1 MGRPTKLT
9 DEVRQKAKDYL
20 SEIEKTKDIP
30 YLEQLAY
37 KLDVNMETMKI
48 WSGEDDD
55 FSATY
60 KKIQIYQRYMLQ
72 KGSVLGQY
80 NPASSIFQLKANHG
94 MIEASE
100 LRHTGKDGEALQF
113 GGVNYVASETDTRSD
128 VSGSGSTQV

>member
-20 SEIEKTKDIP
+20 SEIEKNSDIP

-37 KLDVNMETMKI
+37 KLDVDMDTMKR
-48 WSGEDDD
+48 WSESDDD
-55 FSATY
+55 FCGTY

-94 MIEASE
+94 M
-100 LRHTGKDGEALQF
+100 
-113 GGVNYVASETDTRSD
+113 VETDRHEVGNLDGTNFKWNDNNTLQPNASPE
-128 VSGSGSTQV
+128 SPAQFQE